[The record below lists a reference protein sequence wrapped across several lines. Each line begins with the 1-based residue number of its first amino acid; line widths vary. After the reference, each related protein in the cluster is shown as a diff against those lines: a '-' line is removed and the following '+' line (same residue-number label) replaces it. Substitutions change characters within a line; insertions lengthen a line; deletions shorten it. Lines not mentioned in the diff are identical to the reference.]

1 MPGCELCLS
10 TPPAHTPYFAVRSNG
25 GYRPTFRFAIPV
37 RSLGAP
43 IQTGGSRITA
53 NPDSACFRP
62 NDRLPWN
69 MRPSRNSRQEIVK
82 KLSDVFRRESYS
94 GASLADLAA
103 AVGLGKASLYQ
114 KFPEGKAQMGA
125 EVLTEIGRS
134 LASEVLSVL
143 RQNASPTVRF
153 SQMLVAVGK
162 FYNGGQLS
170 CLIDTLSLGEAGQLY
185 RTALLDAI
193 KQWEHAL
200 ADLARETGQ
209 SAAKAAVWA
218 EEVLITIEGSLVL
231 ARAKND
237 PQVFRRA
244 LKRLGQ
250 TFANRRS
257 VRG

>member
-1 MPGCELCLS
+1 
-10 TPPAHTPYFAVRSNG
+10 
-25 GYRPTFRFAIPV
+25 
-37 RSLGAP
+37 
-43 IQTGGSRITA
+43 
-53 NPDSACFRP
+53 
-62 NDRLPWN
+62 

-82 KLSDVFRRESYS
+82 KLSEVFRRDSYS

-125 EVLTEIGRS
+125 EVLAEIGRS
-134 LASEVLSVL
+134 LEEQVLAPL
-143 RQNASPTVRF
+143 RQDAPAAVRF
-153 SQMLVAVGK
+153 RKMLVAVSK

-185 RTALLDAI
+185 GAALTDAI
-193 KQWEHAL
+193 KRWEQAL
-200 ADLARETGQ
+200 AALAREAGQ
-209 SAAKAAVWA
+209 SPAKAATWA

-244 LKRLGQ
+244 LKNMAGGFGNGASPQ
-250 TFANRRS
+250 
-257 VRG
+257 

>member
-1 MPGCELCLS
+1 VLRAGFEPR
-10 TPPAHTPYFAVRSNG
+10 PASNHVC
-25 GYRPTFRFAIPV
+25 A
-37 RSLGAP
+37 LP
-43 IQTGGSRITA
+43 ISDLRLPNRITVTV
-53 NPDSACFRP
+53 CFRP
-62 NDRLPWN
+62 NDRLHWDL
-69 MRPSRNSRQEIVK
+69 RPSRNSRQEIVK
-82 KLSDVFRRESYS
+82 KLSDVFRRDSYS

-134 LASEVLSVL
+134 LANEVLSVL
-143 RQNASPTVRF
+143 RQDASPAVRF
-153 SQMLVAVGK
+153 NQMLVAVSK

-185 RTALLDAI
+185 RTALMDAI
-193 KQWEHAL
+193 KQWEQAL

-209 SAAKAAVWA
+209 SGVKAAIWA

-244 LKRLGQ
+244 LKSLRQ
-250 TFANRRS
+250 AFANRSS
-257 VRG
+257 VISKR

>member
-1 MPGCELCLS
+1 
-10 TPPAHTPYFAVRSNG
+10 
-25 GYRPTFRFAIPV
+25 
-37 RSLGAP
+37 
-43 IQTGGSRITA
+43 
-53 NPDSACFRP
+53 
-62 NDRLPWN
+62 

-82 KLSDVFRRESYS
+82 KLSNVFRRDSYS
-94 GASLADLAA
+94 GVSLADLAA

-125 EVLTEIGRS
+125 EVLAEIGQS
-134 LASEVLSVL
+134 LANEVLSVL
-143 RQNASPTVRF
+143 RQDAPPAVRF
-153 SQMLVAVGK
+153 NQMLVAVSK

-209 SAAKAAVWA
+209 SAAKAAIWA

-250 TFANRRS
+250 AFADR
-257 VRG
+257 